1 MASTVTS
8 SGVVA
13 LDGPD
18 ARRREPEHLSSYVS
32 RVLIRRAALC
42 AIAMACVAAPSL
54 AQKAPSGGR
63 SPSAGP
69 SGPISAP
76 SSLTPGSYAQPDGAD
91 PFEVP
96 PATQPGVITVNGD
109 SARMVEAEACNSW
122 TESGVHSPTVSVS
135 RLEVPDKATGE
146 FQRACSSYK
155 DKKFLQAE
163 NHARKAIDIYPN
175 YAASWV
181 LLGQVLDA
189 EHNRQEAG
197 KACSQ
202 AATLDP
208 QYVAPYLC
216 LAEFA
221 ARDENWDQLSK
232 LSDEALAIDPVSNA
246 YALYYSADANFHLK
260 RLPDAETNARAAVP
274 LDPWH
279 HLPQV
284 HLLLAHIYE
293 AKGDPH
299 SEIAELKE
307 YLKQASNSPD
317 APAARST
324 LRQLESAP
332 PKQP

>member
-1 MASTVTS
+1 M
-8 SGVVA
+8 
-13 LDGPD
+13 
-18 ARRREPEHLSSYVS
+18 
-32 RVLIRRAALC
+32 
-42 AIAMACVAAPSL
+42 SL
-54 AQKAPSGGR
+54 
-63 SPSAGP
+63 
-69 SGPISAP
+69 
-76 SSLTPGSYAQPDGAD
+76 
-91 PFEVP
+91 
-96 PATQPGVITVNGD
+96 PGVITVNAE
-109 SARMVEAEACNSW
+109 SARMVDAEACNSW
-122 TESGVHSPTVSVS
+122 TESGVHSPTVSVA
-135 RLEVPDKATGE
+135 RLQVPDKATGE
-146 FQRACSSYK
+146 FQKACSSYK
-155 DKKFLQAE
+155 DKKFPQAE
-163 NHARKAIDIYPN
+163 THVRKAIDIYPN

-189 EHNRQEAG
+189 EHNRPEAD

-202 AATLDP
+202 AATIEP

-246 YALYYSADANFHLK
+246 YALYYSADANYHLK
-260 RLPDAETNARAAVP
+260 RLSDAETNARAAVP

-299 SEIAELKE
+299 GEIAELKE
-307 YLKQASNSPD
+307 YIKQASSAPD
-317 APAARST
+317 AAAARSA
-324 LRQLESAP
+324 LKDLESPA